1 MEALFVKPTE
11 DNPMIKLDPSEGI
24 MNFLGNSMP
33 ENARLFYDPVILWLD
48 EYNNNPHHKTTFS
61 FNLKVISS
69 SSTKIFFD
77 ILTKIDELYESGK
90 SEVNVLWHYTVYD
103 DEIREMGMDYKDS
116 MNVPFE
122 LVLIDAGD

>member
-1 MEALFVKPTE
+1 MEVLFIKPTE
-11 DNPMIKLDPSEGI
+11 DNPMIKLDPREGVMI
-24 MNFLGNSMP
+24 FLGNSMP
-33 ENARLFYDPVILWLD
+33 ENARLFYDPVIFWLD
-48 EYNNNPHHKTTFS
+48 EYNNNPHPKTTFS
-61 FNLKVISS
+61 FHLKVISS

-77 ILTKIDELYESGK
+77 ILNKIDELYESGR

-103 DEIREMGMDYKDS
+103 DEIHEIGMDYKDS